1 MARRFVCGVAHHRP
15 SLARVPDD
23 LDDASANARRID
35 VAIAGR
41 AGDIQMVRNSFLDPA
56 PSVRAAA
63 LSELVRSGAMT
74 AADVADAIKDPHP
87 IVRRRI
93 CELSTSCPSGEFA
106 SLLFDHDPVVV
117 EAAAFA
123 CGEQT
128 IASACD
134 SLVEIA
140 TNHADALCRESAI
153 AALGVLGDPAGLAT
167 ILAALHDVAA
177 VRRRAVIA
185 LANYESPDAI
195 SGLETAMNDRDWQVR
210 QAAEDILGINR
221 TSTH

>member
-1 MARRFVCGVAHHRP
+1 VPKAH
-15 SLARVPDD
+15 
-23 LDDASANARRID
+23 DDASANARRID

-41 AGDIQMVRNSFLDPA
+41 ANDVEAVRTALSDA
-56 PSVRAAA
+56 MPSVRAAA
-63 LSELVRSGAMT
+63 LSELARSGEIT
-74 AADVADAIKDPHP
+74 AADVANAIRDPHA

-93 CELSTSCPSGEFA
+93 CELSTSCPEGDFG
-106 SLLFDHDPVVV
+106 LLLADHDGVVV

-123 CGEQT
+123 CGEQA
-128 IASACD
+128 IASSCD
-134 SLVEIA
+134 ALIEVA
-140 TNHADALCRESAI
+140 TNHADALCRESSV
-153 AALGVLGDPAGLAT
+153 AALGVLGDPAGLPT

-185 LANYESPDAI
+185 LANYESPEATA
-195 SGLETAMNDRDWQVR
+195 GLEAAMNDRDWQVR